1 MSERVV
7 ITGAGL
13 VSALGGDRAATW
25 AALGGDRSGATPVAG
40 FDARGFACRRAAQAD
55 APDPAALGV
64 SPRDAYIMGR
74 SNLWF
79 LQAARAAL
87 AEAGLPA
94 VCTDGTAVGC
104 FAALGMIDPVPDD
117 LRAAAVRSRG
127 PDGAFDPGRFYAD
140 AYREIY
146 PLWPLAIL
154 NNVGFC
160 MAATSMGIR
169 GENAV
174 FAGGADAGAA
184 ALIEAADVVGA
195 GRADVALA
203 GGAAEAITPLGLAR
217 WHRQAALCPGDGPEP
232 ACRPFHPASGGVVP
246 GEGAAVLVLER
257 EASARA
263 RGARILAVVAGW
275 GCASGAQAVARAA
288 EMALNGRAGGTPAV
302 DLWIAHG
309 EGAPARDAAEAAAY
323 RRLWPGPDAAPPVAA
338 FKGRLGHLGPAA
350 PAADAALA
358 VEICRTGCLPA
369 AWPDGAGPDAVPVL
383 PLAAAGAGP
392 APRTVLLAARGWT
405 DTAAAVA
412 LRAGVAP

>member
-7 ITGAGL
+7 ITGAGF

-25 AALGGDRSGATPVAG
+25 AALDAGRSGAAPVAG
-40 FDARGFACRRAAQAD
+40 FDARGFACRRAAQAA
-55 APDPAALGV
+55 APDADALGV

-94 VCTDGTAVGC
+94 VCTDGPAVGC

-127 PDGAFDPGRFYAD
+127 PDGAFDHDRFYAD

-160 MAATSMGIR
+160 MAAAGLGIR

-195 GRADVALA
+195 GRVDVALA

-217 WHRQAALCPGDGPEP
+217 WHRQAALIPGDGPEP

-257 EASARA
+257 EASART
-263 RGARILAVVAGW
+263 RGVPILAAVAGW
-275 GCASGAQAVARAA
+275 GCAGGESAVARAA
-288 EMALNGRAGGTPAV
+288 ERALTTGAGGPRAV
-302 DLWIAHG
+302 DVWIPHG
-309 EGAPARDAAEAAAY
+309 EGAPARDADETAAY
-323 RRLWPGPDAAPPVAA
+323 RRLWPRPAAAPPVAA

-350 PAADAALA
+350 LMADAALT
-358 VEICRTGCLPA
+358 VEIFRTGRMPA
-369 AWPDGAGPDAVPVL
+369 AWPDGAGADPML
-383 PLAAAGAGP
+383 PLAATGPGA
-392 APRTVLLAARGWT
+392 APRTVLLSVRGWT
-405 DTAAAVA
+405 DAAAAVV
-412 LRAGVAP
+412 LTAGAAP